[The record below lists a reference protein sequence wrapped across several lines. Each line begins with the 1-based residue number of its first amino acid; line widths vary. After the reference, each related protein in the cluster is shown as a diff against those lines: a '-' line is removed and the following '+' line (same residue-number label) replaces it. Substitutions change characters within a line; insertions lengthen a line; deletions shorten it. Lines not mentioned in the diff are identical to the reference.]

1 MRLSAVGL
9 ALVVFA
15 AFVAVACTANP
26 ATYVI
31 FDDDYPP
38 SATKPMV
45 VYRAYWAPSGRSS
58 SCASCPLQAASLQD
72 AIGPGSSSES
82 ESTVPASDN
91 TAYVILAPGWDL
103 TSSTPPTSFVFLQSR
118 SGFAVQLGDTLH
130 IPVDDATFVG
140 NCAAG
145 SFLSQAQ
152 ADFITERIF
161 TPSLFPDAAASSLR
175 YEAAT
180 CTTIPIGD
188 AGDD

>member
-1 MRLSAVGL
+1 VRLSTVAL
-9 ALVVFA
+9 ALA
-15 AFVAVACTANP
+15 AFVAVGCNANP
-26 ATYVI
+26 ATTVI
-31 FDDDYPP
+31 FDNDYPP

-45 VYRAYWAPSGRSS
+45 VYRAYW
-58 SCASCPLQAASLQD
+58 QAVSLQD
-72 AIGPGSSSES
+72 AIAPGASSEPQ
-82 ESTVPASDN
+82 STLSGGGPVVPASDN

-118 SGFAVQLGDTLH
+118 GEFAVHLGDTLH
-130 IPVDDATFVG
+130 IPVDDATFIG

-180 CTTIPIGD
+180 CTTIPTDAGD
-188 AGDD
+188 AGGP